1 MSEVL
6 ADAAN
11 EEIARLKGLV
21 GGDPGAPGFA
31 ALAEAQRRAGLLV
44 EAEQTARTGLRHR
57 PDQLAGRVALGLA
70 LLDLGR
76 IDDARRELG
85 RVLEAV
91 PDQPLAS
98 DALRR
103 VATGESAVPIGDA
116 PRSGAELGFDR
127 LDDGEL
133 DDAFASA
140 ETATDE
146 LVDADDIASRAIR
159 TAKLDRPEGVERES
173 ASPFTTRSMAELLE
187 RQGRAEDARV
197 LRELLDNEFG
207 ARAAPPPRPAAARAA
222 PGDSRAD
229 AAADRNDVPDPPLA
243 ETRAAVIRTLESW
256 LERLRRGVE

>member
-11 EEIARLKGLV
+11 EEIARLKLLV

-31 ALAEAQRRAGLLV
+31 SLAEAQRRAGLLE

-103 VATGESAVPIGDA
+103 VATGESAVSRGDP
-116 PRSGAELGFDR
+116 PRTGAAVGFDR

-140 ETATDE
+140 ETDTDE
-146 LVDADDIASRAIR
+146 MIDADDIARRAIR
-159 TAKLDRPEGVERES
+159 TAKLDRPEGVER
-173 ASPFTTRSMAELLE
+173 AAQSPFTTRSMAELLE

-197 LRELLDNEFG
+197 LRDLMDNEFG
-207 ARAAPPPRPAAARAA
+207 ARAAPPPRSTAAREAPAASREGAA
-222 PGDSRAD
+222 GDRD
-229 AAADRNDVPDPPLA
+229 AVPDPPLD
-243 ETRAAVIRTLESW
+243 EERAAVICTLESW
-256 LERLRRGVE
+256 LERLRRGVK